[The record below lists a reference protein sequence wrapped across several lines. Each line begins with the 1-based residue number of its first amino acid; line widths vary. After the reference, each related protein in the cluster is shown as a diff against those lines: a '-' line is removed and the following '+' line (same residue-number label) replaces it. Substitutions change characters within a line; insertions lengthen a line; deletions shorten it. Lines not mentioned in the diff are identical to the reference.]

1 MAPGGNSLFMGQWK
15 RLFNEPPGVPM
26 VDWVCTI
33 PNDGIIRYLDIFNS
47 EAILPTSEAA
57 LAEILAAK
65 SDEFVK
71 PRAMTKAVK
80 SFFGSGLTFAEGR
93 EHKIQRKSLMPAFS
107 FRHIKDLYPSFWAK
121 SCEFVDIITTEVL
134 THPEPAGVAGK
145 SGSQPSSVVDI
156 SSWLSRATLDILGDV
171 GLGHNFEAMSNEK
184 SSLLVAYSKIFAPSA
199 QTQILVAMNLFFP
212 RWVVRNI
219 PLKRNR
225 ELYDAA
231 VVIRDNCRS
240 IIKKRRMEMGEMKN
254 TNVDIFSAIQSS
266 GADDEGLVEQL
277 VGILA
282 AGHETP
288 ATAVFWA
295 VCLLAKHPDIQN
307 RLRADIR
314 SHLPPPQT
322 VYGTTALRNPPIQ
335 IDRIPY
341 LQAVCNE
348 VLRLCPPFPIGW
360 REVAGH
366 GTTLLGQPL
375 PKGTRVMVVPW
386 AINRD
391 PARWGPDAGTFDPER
406 WMGPGRAGSGGAS
419 SNFAF
424 MTFFHG
430 PRSCIAENFARTE
443 IACLLAVLVGRFEM
457 ELEHPEKELAARR
470 GLTSRPMGVGV
481 RMRLVDGW

>member
-1 MAPGGNSLFMGQWK
+1 MGQWK

-26 VDWVCTI
+26 TDWMQTI

-57 LAEILAAK
+57 LAEVLTMK
-65 SDEFVK
+65 SEEFVK
-71 PRAMTKAVK
+71 PRAIAKAVK
-80 SFFGSGLTFAEGR
+80 SFFGAGLTFLEGR
-93 EHKIQRKSLMPAFS
+93 EHKIQRKALMPAFS
-107 FRHIKDLYPSFWAK
+107 FRRIKDLYPSFWSK
-121 SCEFVDIITTEVL
+121 SCEFVDIITAEVL
-134 THPEPAGVAGK
+134 ADPETVNVAGK
-145 SGSQPSSVVDI
+145 SGALSSPVVDI
-156 SSWLSRATLDILGDV
+156 SSWLSRATLDILGVV
-171 GLGHNFEAMSNEK
+171 GLGHSFGAMSNAK
-184 SSLLVAYSKIFAPSA
+184 SSLLMAYSKIFMPSA
-199 QTQILVAMNLFFP
+199 QTQILIALNLFFP

-219 PLKRNR
+219 PFKRNR

-231 VVIRDNCRS
+231 AVIRETCRA
-240 IIKKRRMEMGEMKN
+240 IIKEKRAVMEETKS
-254 TNVDIFSAIQSS
+254 TDVDILSAIQSS
-266 GADDEGLVEQL
+266 GADDDGLVEQL
-277 VGILA
+277 VSILA

-295 VCLLAKHPDIQN
+295 VCLLAQHPEMQS

-314 SHLPPPQT
+314 THLPSPKISQDAGAPTPPT
-322 VYGTTALRNPPIQ
+322 Q

-348 VLRLCPPFPIGW
+348 TLRFCPPFPLGW

-366 GTTLLGQPL
+366 RTTLLSQPL

-386 AINRD
+386 AVNRD
-391 PARWGPDAGTFDPER
+391 PARWGPDAGVFNPDR

-430 PRSCIAENFARTE
+430 PRGCVGENFARAE
-443 IACLLAVLVGRFEM
+443 MACLLAVLVGRFEM
-457 ELEHPEKELAARR
+457 ELEHPERELAAKR